1 MATKLFAGFL
11 YNNAGTAIEGATVE
25 LFPRNTT
32 TTATTST
39 TTSSTGYWA
48 MTTTTENRYDVRV
61 TSGSSIRYIKYDT
74 SAQMTALEVA
84 DFRIRNPAN
93 TFEYDVVPGAIVAD
107 RQLNLPVITGTDTVA
122 VLGLAQTFSAA
133 QTFTSTVTVGANT
146 DGNDVKFF
154 GATSGQFVLWDESAD
169 ELVLA
174 GDTKLSFH
182 DAAGGENII
191 ASANGHLEI
200 NAGTTLDITAP
211 TVDLNSSTEFNI
223 DTAAFDL
230 NVDDAVTVD
239 ATGISLD
246 SDAASNFTTSSGA
259 LTLTSAA
266 AATWSTAAGALTLTS
281 AAAAT
286 WSTAAGALTLTS
298 AAAATWSTGAGAL
311 TLNGT
316 GGVAIQEGG
325 AAIISISDGRA
336 LSTSNT
342 ATVDLDASGAIQ
354 VNSSGGALS
363 IGNDN
368 VDQAINIGTGG
379 TRTLTLGI
387 DDGTDL
393 TTVVIKGP
401 VFIGDTANAEM
412 TRGLTI
418 NQGAADD
425 MTFVLKSS
433 DINHGMTTL
442 PTGQDLEVD
451 DWMTIQKNHENV
463 GGVRI
468 NAIGEVSA
476 EIGMQVIAFAGPPTT
491 SDTSASRGVIAYFVV
506 RHDGSNGYVAPATD
520 SNGYSWGVADG
531 DGNYLTKMLLK
542 ADDGELHLQDTTLV
556 ALDTE
561 DDILVTRGLQ
571 KASGTG
577 FIDSI
582 YDKHNPF
589 NDYDK
594 LRELKLVGPKD
605 EFGDHLFPLQP
616 RLTLHEGALWQL
628 FEDLMSVVVSL
639 PEAQK
644 NCLNPRLKSRL
655 LALEA

>member
-1 MATKLFAGFL
+1 MC
-11 YNNAGTAIEGATVE
+11 
-25 LFPRNTT
+25 
-32 TTATTST
+32 
-39 TTSSTGYWA
+39 
-48 MTTTTENRYDVRV
+48 
-61 TSGSSIRYIKYDT
+61 IR
-74 SAQMTALEVA
+74 
-84 DFRIRNPAN
+84 
-93 TFEYDVVPGAIVAD
+93 D
-107 RQLNLPVITGTDTVA
+107 R
-122 VLGLAQTFSAA
+122 
-133 QTFTSTVTVGANT
+133 
-146 DGNDVKFF
+146 
-154 GATSGQFVLWDESAD
+154 
-169 ELVLA
+169 
-174 GDTKLSFH
+174 
-182 DAAGGENII
+182 
-191 ASANGHLEI
+191 
-200 NAGTTLDITAP
+200 
-211 TVDLNSSTEFNI
+211 
-223 DTAAFDL
+223 
-230 NVDDAVTVD
+230 
-239 ATGISLD
+239 
-246 SDAASNFTTSSGA
+246 
-259 LTLTSAA
+259 
-266 AATWSTAAGALTLTS
+266 
-281 AAAAT
+281 
-286 WSTAAGALTLTS
+286 
-298 AAAATWSTGAGAL
+298 
-311 TLNGT
+311 
-316 GGVAIQEGG
+316 
-325 AAIISISDGRA
+325 
-336 LSTSNT
+336 STSNT

-433 DINHGMTTL
+433 DINHGLTTL

>member
-1 MATKLFAGFL
+1 MATSSAVSAGQLATATQYNNLRTDVLSTHTHDGTDGNATVSATTLDGTATVSGVQTHSANVVFNANADISFAGTTGTNDIVL
-11 YNNAGTAIEGATVE
+11 TNALADALSVTDGSADIIVVDTSTSGNVITFTSALTVGVDDTGHDVQFFGATAGAYMLWDE
-25 LFPRNTT
+25 SADDLIIAGAGAISID
-32 TTATTST
+32 ATTDAT
-39 TTSSTGYWA
+39 NT
-48 MTTTTENRYDVRV
+48 
-61 TSGSSIRYIKYDT
+61 TSGSFHTDGGAGIAKKLYVGTDLDVDGTSNLDAVDIDGAVQADGTITVGVDDT
-74 SAQMTALEVA
+74 G
-84 DFRIRNPAN
+84 
-93 TFEYDVVPGAIVAD
+93 YDVK
-107 RQLNLPVITGTDTVA
+107 L
-122 VLGLAQTFSAA
+122 
-133 QTFTSTVTVGANT
+133 
-146 DGNDVKFF
+146 F

-191 ASANGHLEI
+191 ASADGHLEI

-223 DTAAFDL
+223 DTAIYDL
-230 NVDDAVTVD
+230 N
-239 ATGISLD
+239 
-246 SDAASNFTTSSGA
+246 
-259 LTLTSAA
+259 
-266 AATWSTAAGALTLTS
+266 
-281 AAAAT
+281 
-286 WSTAAGALTLTS
+286 
-298 AAAATWSTGAGAL
+298 
-311 TLNGT
+311 
-316 GGVAIQEGG
+316 
-325 AAIISISDGRA
+325 
-336 LSTSNT
+336 
-342 ATVDLDASGAIQ
+342 ASGAVT
-354 VNSSGGALS
+354 VNSSGGTLS
-363 IGNDN
+363 VGNDN
-368 VDQAINIGTGG
+368 VDQAINIATGG
-379 TRTLTLGI
+379 TRTLTLGV

>member
-1 MATKLFAGFL
+1 MATSSAVSAGQLATATQYNNLRTDVLSTHTHDGTDGSATVSATTLDGTATVSGVQTHSANVVFNANADISFAGTTGTNDIVL
-11 YNNAGTAIEGATVE
+11 TNALADALSVTDGSADIIVVDTSTSGNVITFTSALTVGVDDTGHDVQFFGATAGAYMLWDE
-25 LFPRNTT
+25 SADDLIIAGAGAISID
-32 TTATTST
+32 ATTDAT
-39 TTSSTGYWA
+39 NT
-48 MTTTTENRYDVRV
+48 
-61 TSGSSIRYIKYDT
+61 TSGSFHTDGGAGIAKKLYVGTDLDVDGTSNLDAVDIDGAVQADGTITVGVDDT
-74 SAQMTALEVA
+74 G
-84 DFRIRNPAN
+84 
-93 TFEYDVVPGAIVAD
+93 YDVK
-107 RQLNLPVITGTDTVA
+107 L
-122 VLGLAQTFSAA
+122 
-133 QTFTSTVTVGANT
+133 
-146 DGNDVKFF
+146 F

-191 ASANGHLEI
+191 ASADGHLEI

-223 DTAAFDL
+223 DTAIYDL
-230 NVDDAVTVD
+230 N
-239 ATGISLD
+239 
-246 SDAASNFTTSSGA
+246 
-259 LTLTSAA
+259 
-266 AATWSTAAGALTLTS
+266 
-281 AAAAT
+281 
-286 WSTAAGALTLTS
+286 
-298 AAAATWSTGAGAL
+298 
-311 TLNGT
+311 
-316 GGVAIQEGG
+316 
-325 AAIISISDGRA
+325 
-336 LSTSNT
+336 
-342 ATVDLDASGAIQ
+342 ASGAVT
-354 VNSSGGALS
+354 VNSSGGTLS
-363 IGNDN
+363 VGNDN
-368 VDQAINIGTGG
+368 VDQAINIATGG
-379 TRTLTLGI
+379 TRTLTLGV